1 MTSLTS
7 AGAGDDLKIWLTKRT
22 RWRAA
27 EIVFWLAC
35 LLPYALTP
43 DYLQLASQIAISALF
58 ALSLDLLL
66 GYAGVLSLGHAAFFG
81 LGAYTA
87 GLLAAHGWGEPLTGL
102 AAAGL
107 VAGVCGFLAS
117 LVVVRFRGLALIM
130 ITLGLA
136 QMLASAAN
144 SASWLTGGA
153 DGLQGVDVRP
163 LFGVFS
169 FDLWGRTAYAYSLA
183 VLFLVF
189 LLVRRITN
197 SPFGLSLRGI
207 RENGVRM
214 AALGAPNQAHLRK
227 TFTIAAGI
235 AGLAGALLTQTTET
249 VSLQT
254 LGFQKSADV
263 LVMLVLGGVGRL
275 YGGLVGAIVYMIA
288 RDQFSDMNPEYWF
301 FWIGL
306 MLIGV
311 VVFLPGGILGGLS
324 LLMRPWKG
332 RTP

>member
-1 MTSLTS
+1 
-7 AGAGDDLKIWLTKRT
+7 
-22 RWRAA
+22 
-27 EIVFWLAC
+27 
-35 LLPYALTP
+35 
-43 DYLQLASQIAISALF
+43 
-58 ALSLDLLL
+58 
-66 GYAGVLSLGHAAFFG
+66 
-81 LGAYTA
+81 
-87 GLLAAHGWGEPLTGL
+87 
-102 AAAGL
+102 
-107 VAGVCGFLAS
+107 
-117 LVVVRFRGLALIM
+117 
-130 ITLGLA
+130 
-136 QMLASAAN
+136 
-144 SASWLTGGA
+144 
-153 DGLQGVDVRP
+153 
-163 LFGVFS
+163 FS

-275 YGGLVGAIVYMIA
+275 YGGLVGAIIYMIA

-324 LLMRPWKG
+324 LLTRSWK
-332 RTP
+332 RRAP